1 MKFTI
6 DTKEFKTV
14 MNLVKTVADC
24 SANARITAHSICL
37 LRALPEKKHLKL
49 EFSLNGSFL
58 TYVFEDVAF
67 EGEAGSDLTRSV
79 DLSSLA
85 SLKFSGKTIQITLG
99 KSKEGNTLEFC
110 SGPLKGK
117 LILSHADIEKEIESA
132 RPEAESVE
140 LNQQFSVSAFLS
152 ALAAHNYGTHHN
164 AQEAAKRPVRIY
176 NKKGSEDGSTSD
188 RIMFV
193 SKDRVAAA
201 SFTIPMTTPFKDEFN
216 YYVRPKPLQAVLHAL
231 SLDVSP
237 VFHFGIA
244 KDYWRLSHGQID
256 VWFPNIIQEVNF
268 DLEELVLTT
277 SKFPAFSLQASP
289 EALQKAL
296 TEISPFTSSAHLFT
310 KEDMPIIRL
319 TVENGVGIFT
329 INTSKAK
336 DVQIALDDIE
346 FNTDSLAYD
355 PTDMLNLN
363 FKYLS
368 ECVTALI
375 SVDDK
380 TSSKS
385 KEKSKDKEKN
395 KDKDKNK
402 ESIHLKWWAYRDT
415 TAPTKGKALCLNCGD
430 NYYWISRVRDQQRQV

>member
-14 MNLVKTVADC
+14 MTLVKTVADC
-24 SANARITAHSICL
+24 SANARIAAHSICL
-37 LRALPEKKHLKL
+37 LRALPEEKQLKL
-49 EFSLNGSFL
+49 EFSLNGSYL
-58 TYVFEDVAF
+58 TYVFEEVLF
-67 EGEAGSDLTRSV
+67 EGESDSDLTRSV

-99 KSKEGNTLEFC
+99 RNKEGNTLEFN
-110 SGPLKGK
+110 SGALKGK
-117 LILSHADIEKEIESA
+117 LILSHADVEKEIESA

-152 ALAAHNYGTHHN
+152 ALNAHNYGTHHN
-164 AQEAAKRPVRIY
+164 ALEAAKRPVRIY
-176 NKKGSEDGSTSD
+176 NKKGSEDGTVPD
-188 RIMFV
+188 QIMFV

-201 SFTIPMTTPFKDEFN
+201 SFTIPMTTPYKDEFN

-231 SLDVSP
+231 SLETSP
-237 VFHFGIA
+237 VFYFGIS

-268 DLEELVLTT
+268 DLDELVLTT
-277 SKFPAFSLQASP
+277 NKFPSFSLQVSP
-289 EALQKAL
+289 EALQRSLA
-296 TEISPFTSSAHLFT
+296 EISPFTSSAHLFT

-319 TVENGVGIFT
+319 TVEHGVGIFT

-336 DVQIALDDIE
+336 DVQIALDNIE
-346 FNTDSLAYD
+346 FSTDSLDYD

-368 ECVTALI
+368 ECVAALI
-375 SVDDK
+375 NIEDK
-380 TSSKS
+380 SS
-385 KEKSKDKEKN
+385 N
-395 KDKDKNK
+395 KNK
-402 ESIHLKWWAYRDT
+402 EKEKEKEKDITKETIYLKWWSYKDT
-415 TAPTKGKALCLNCGD
+415 TAPTKGKTLCLNRGN